1 MKRLSDLT
9 RSFPERPP
17 SDDIHDLRVAARRVQ
32 AMVRVLPKGIRK
44 SKRAKRFR
52 NALESLLKSTSEVRD
67 MDTLIETL
75 GIEKGSLPAE
85 VLRSLE
91 NERSD
96 LAATTRRSI
105 LAFARAKAPP
115 MDPSK
120 ISPKKLARRLRNQE
134 GKQFQVMSAL
144 LPEVTGDESKVKE
157 LHTLRKEVKKLRYV
171 KELGDG
177 LSSELEILIQWQEA
191 LGAVHDL
198 DVAVDYLKAGRW
210 RIPESVLEDLRHK
223 RHSRY
228 VHFLGIGLGG
238 HQRIFS
244 VSAMLPKSAR

>member
-1 MKRLSDLT
+1 
-9 RSFPERPP
+9 
-17 SDDIHDLRVAARRVQ
+17 
-32 AMVRVLPKGIRK
+32 
-44 SKRAKRFR
+44 
-52 NALESLLKSTSEVRD
+52 

-96 LAATTRRSI
+96 LAATTRPSVS
-105 LAFARAKAPP
+105 AFAAAKAPRV
-115 MDPSK
+115 DPSQ
-120 ISPKKLARRLRNQE
+120 INPKKLARRLRNQE
-134 GKQFQVMSAL
+134 DKQVQVVSAL

-177 LSSELEILIQWQEA
+177 TSSELEILTEWQEA

-210 RIPESVLEDLRHK
+210 RIPASVLQDLRHK

-228 VHFLGIGLGG
+228 VHFLGIGLDG
-238 HQRIFS
+238 HQRTLS
-244 VSAMLPKSAR
+244 VGAILPPGKAVS